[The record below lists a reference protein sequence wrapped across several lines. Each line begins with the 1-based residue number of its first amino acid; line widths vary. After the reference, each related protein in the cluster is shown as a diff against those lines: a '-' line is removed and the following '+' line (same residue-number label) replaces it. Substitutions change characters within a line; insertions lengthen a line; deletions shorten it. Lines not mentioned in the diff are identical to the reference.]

1 MNEEVG
7 ILNILKNLKKRL
19 DLILSVTVLSIMT
32 VWLLLVFVITPDF
45 QATTQILME
54 DPAAELAERDVIID
68 QANPQIINAYG
79 DLLKSEEVLLPT
91 IEKLGLGYTMHELKD
106 LITITQA
113 SDSQV
118 LNIIVSSSDGK
129 EAVEIANS
137 LTSILQ
143 EKLIEWLGVNN
154 LMIIAK
160 ASEETVDS
168 SLDENLI
175 FGLGLAG
182 AFGLIVGILIAFII
196 EMLNTTLKNNKYGL
210 KRKRKKKGEEANL
223 QTVFK

>member
-1 MNEEVG
+1 MSEEVG
-7 ILNILKNLKKRL
+7 ILNILKSLKKRL
-19 DLILSVTVLSIMT
+19 NLILSITVLSIVT
-32 VWLLLVFVITPDF
+32 VWLLLLFVITPDF

-54 DPAAELAERDVIID
+54 DPATEAAEGDVIID
-68 QANPQIINAYG
+68 QAGPEMINAYG
-79 DLLKSEEVLLPT
+79 QLLKSEDVLLPT
-91 IEKLGLGYTMHELKD
+91 INELNLEYTVHELKD
-106 LITITQA
+106 LITVTHA
-113 SDSQV
+113 SNAQV
-118 LNIIVSSSDGK
+118 LNITVSSGDDK

-137 LTSILQ
+137 LTSVLQ

-154 LMIIAK
+154 LMIITK

-182 AFGLIVGILIAFII
+182 AFGLIVGILIAFIL
-196 EMLNTTLKNNKYGL
+196 EMLNTTLKNNKHGL
-210 KRKRKKKGEEANL
+210 RRKRRKKDEEANL